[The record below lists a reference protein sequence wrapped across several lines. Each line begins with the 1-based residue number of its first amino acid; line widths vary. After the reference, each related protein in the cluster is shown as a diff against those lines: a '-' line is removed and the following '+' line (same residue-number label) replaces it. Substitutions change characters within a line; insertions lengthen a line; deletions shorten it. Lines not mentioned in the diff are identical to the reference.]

1 MLSSTCYIDM
11 CRPRVLGALPSQYRT
26 LRIISRCGLDVFY
39 APREAVLVSCS
50 LWCVKT
56 CYQII
61 SDLGEC
67 LLSNIVVAIVTFLP
81 STDAPIH
88 KDDKDEET
96 NPTYAKFMGADANHD
111 GRLDLD
117 EFVPFIH
124 PFRHDHMI
132 VHLINDQLTMYDY
145 NKDGSISL
153 DEFLS
158 E

>member
-1 MLSSTCYIDM
+1 MWLKCVLCTEGRGTC
-11 CRPRVLGALPSQYRT
+11 L
-26 LRIISRCGLDVFY
+26 
-39 APREAVLVSCS
+39 CS

-67 LLSNIVVAIVTFLP
+67 LLSNIVVSIVTFLP

>member
-1 MLSSTCYIDM
+1 MWLKCVLCTEGRGTC
-11 CRPRVLGALPSQYRT
+11 L
-26 LRIISRCGLDVFY
+26 
-39 APREAVLVSCS
+39 CS

-56 CYQII
+56 CYQ
-61 SDLGEC
+61 EC
-67 LLSNIVVAIVTFLP
+67 LLSNIVVSIVTFLP

-88 KDDKDEET
+88 KDNRDEET
-96 NPTYAKFMGADANHD
+96 IPTYAKFMGADANHD

>member
-1 MLSSTCYIDM
+1 MWLKC
-11 CRPRVLGALPSQYRT
+11 VLCTEGRGACL
-26 LRIISRCGLDVFY
+26 
-39 APREAVLVSCS
+39 CS

-61 SDLGEC
+61 SNLGEC
-67 LLSNIVVAIVTFLP
+67 LLASRVVSIVTFLR

-88 KDDKDEET
+88 RDDKDEET